1 MILSTR
7 IGRGRMMG
15 TRVVVLRVLVLE
27 GGLLPCRCR
36 GYLGCLDQ
44 LHPLAREEDQGLVDN
59 GTGSRISRMKK
70 ELDLLIKYVYK
81 KSCSNDEC
89 LSQEDNQA
97 YEDESDDDFDGVNE
111 SDSNSDNV
119 DQSDSDPDD

>member
-59 GTGSRISRMKK
+59 GTGSRIRGLS
-70 ELDLLIKYVYK
+70 ETALLLLRTSKM
-81 KSCSNDEC
+81 
-89 LSQEDNQA
+89 
-97 YEDESDDDFDGVNE
+97 
-111 SDSNSDNV
+111 
-119 DQSDSDPDD
+119 